1 MLKLTIDPI
10 VFARLKK
17 AMPKTNKA
25 ELAFEKFVSL
35 LESHLN
41 WSLLY
46 MNNNNYRFYKR
57 FVVSTRKL
65 ERQTGEFVINGK
77 RQYLQS
83 WLDENNL
90 ALFTNVEVGVIGK
103 EYSKIKLTNL
113 VHVTDQLDLA
123 VLGKKEINQIDA
135 WLNDKS
141 LSDEEFIEN
150 VFPDIYT
157 HQNLT
162 QAYDTV
168 PVDIVS
174 LQRYITWLI
183 KKASHFNQVEKQRM
197 LRQAHL
203 ILRVAQITD
212 GIFPQKKNPSFFGRS
227 YYHGISIQS
236 VHTSLREAILGNC
249 YEYDLRSAAI
259 SWKLGFANDLLQSE
273 DSVSDLENEFGATLF
288 YLSEKKK
295 FTDYV
300 IKATFINSAATQ
312 ESKEDAVKQAL
323 TALGFGARMIKQG
336 WIDQSGKPM
345 EPALVKIIKDKN
357 SRENFI
363 ECDLIKDFMAE
374 QKLLDQYI
382 YDHFTKT
389 VSPNLLNESEL
400 QKKSG
405 RPNKSKIMAY
415 LFQHAET
422 HIMNMAAGEI
432 EKTNNE
438 IIARVHDAIFVR
450 YKISAYDK
458 EKIEKLICDH
468 SNIPYWSLKEE
479 QIKRYQSISDEAK
492 IDELAHQA
500 NIAAEEAMAKGY
512 VGSFA
517 QLD

>member
-10 VFARLKK
+10 VYASLKK

-25 ELAFEKFVSL
+25 EFAFEKFVSL

-57 FVVSTRKL
+57 FVVSTRQL
-65 ERQTGEFVINGK
+65 ERQTGAFVINGK
-77 RQYLQS
+77 RQYLHS
-83 WLDENNL
+83 WLDQNNL
-90 ALFTNVEVGVIGK
+90 ALFTNEEVGIIGK

-113 VHVTDQLDLA
+113 VQVTDHLDLA

-141 LSDEEFIEN
+141 LSDEAFIEN

-157 HQNLT
+157 HQNLKK
-162 QAYDTV
+162 AYDIV

-183 KKASHFNQVEKQRM
+183 KKALHFNQVEKQRM

-212 GIFPQKKNPSFFGRS
+212 GIFPQKKNPSFFGRN

-259 SWKLGFANDLLQSE
+259 SWKLGFANDLLQLA
-273 DSVSDLENEFGATLF
+273 DSTSDLENEFGATLF
-288 YLSEKKK
+288 YLGEKKK

-300 IKATFINSAATQ
+300 IKAAFINSTDTQ

-323 TALGFGARMIKQG
+323 TALGFGARMVKQG
-336 WIDQSGKPM
+336 WIDQSGKAM

-357 SRENFI
+357 ARQNFI
-363 ECDLIKDFMAE
+363 GCDVIKDFMAE
-374 QKLLDQYI
+374 QKRLDQYI

-389 VSPNLLNESEL
+389 VSPNLLNEPEL
-400 QKKSG
+400 QTKSG
-405 RPNKSKIMAY
+405 RANKSKIMAY

-422 HIMNMAAGEI
+422 KIMNLVAGEI

-450 YKISAYDK
+450 YKISTYDK
-458 EKIEKLICDH
+458 EKIEKLICDD

-479 QIKRYQSISDEAK
+479 QIMRYQAVSDEAK
-492 IDELAHQA
+492 IDELTHQA

-512 VGSFA
+512 VSSFT
-517 QLD
+517 